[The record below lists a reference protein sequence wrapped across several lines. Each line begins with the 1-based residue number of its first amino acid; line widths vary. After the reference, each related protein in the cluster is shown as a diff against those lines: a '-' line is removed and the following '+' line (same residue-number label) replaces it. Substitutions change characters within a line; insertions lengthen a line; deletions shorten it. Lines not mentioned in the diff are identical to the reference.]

1 MVLASGHK
9 YPVSTVRQAGSF
21 ASGKAIYRMWH
32 TLLKRDR
39 SKVSIAFLL
48 FMFYMDIKLTV
59 SVFIIGSAIDKKKS

>member
-39 SKVSIAFLL
+39 SKVSIL
-48 FMFYMDIKLTV
+48 FMFYMDIKLTL